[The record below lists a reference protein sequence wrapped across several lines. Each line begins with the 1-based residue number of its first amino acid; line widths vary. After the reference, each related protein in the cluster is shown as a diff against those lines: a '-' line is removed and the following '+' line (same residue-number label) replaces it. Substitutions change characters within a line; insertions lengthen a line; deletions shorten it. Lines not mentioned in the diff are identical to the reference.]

1 MHALPELAS
10 GASGTAG
17 GIACE
22 HRRDGSMHPLQS
34 PRSPRSPPSPP
45 STPPSTQAPPARFAR
60 DVLEGL
66 GQRQRRIPCTYLY
79 DHRGSQ
85 LFEQITEV
93 PEYYPARTEI
103 ALLRQCAGAIA
114 EAAGPRATLIELG
127 SGSSRKTPL
136 VLSALE
142 QPAAYVPIDLSEQ
155 VLAESV
161 APLAARFPQ
170 MAVMPVIADF
180 TELHSLPLPDDRGQR
195 VVFFPGGTIG
205 NLTPEDASRL
215 LERVGRLTGLGTLLV
230 VGVDHTRDPAA
241 LVAAYDDRA
250 GVTAAFNKNLLVRI
264 NRELAGTFAL
274 DGFRHLA
281 CFNAAEPRV
290 EMHLVATRAQ
300 RVRVLGRT
308 FDFAPGQS
316 IHTENAYKPSLFQFL
331 ALAHRAGWAQR
342 QLWMGAAAGYAV
354 HVLENV
360 LAL

>member
-1 MHALPELAS
+1 MHAVSELAPATR
-10 GASGTAG
+10 GAAPAQGGARVGAPGGTDRATSR
-17 GIACE
+17 AP
-22 HRRDGSMHPLQS
+22 RP
-34 PRSPRSPPSPP
+34 PRS
-45 STPPSTQAPPARFAR
+45 RFAL

-66 GQRQRRIPCTYLY
+66 GQRRRRIPCTHLY
-79 DHRGSQ
+79 DRRGSQ
-85 LFEQITEV
+85 LFEQITEL
-93 PEYYPARTEI
+93 PEYYLARTEI
-103 ALLRQCAGAIA
+103 ALLKQCAGAIA

-127 SGSSRKTPL
+127 SGPRRRTPL
-136 VLSALE
+136 MLAALDRPSA
-142 QPAAYVPIDLSEQ
+142 YIPIDVSEQ
-155 VLAESV
+155 VLAEVV
-161 APLAARFPQ
+161 APLAASLPHV
-170 MAVMPVIADF
+170 AVAPVAANF
-180 TELHSLPLPDDRGQR
+180 TELQALPLPREGGR
-195 VVFFPGGTIG
+195 RIVFFPGGTIG
-205 NLTPEDASRL
+205 NLTPEDASKL
-215 LERVGRLTGLGTLLV
+215 LERMGRLVGLDALLV

-250 GVTAAFNKNLLVRI
+250 GITAAFNKNLLRRI

-300 RVRVLGRT
+300 RATVLGHG
-308 FDFAPGQS
+308 FEFAPGES
-316 IHTENAYKPSLFQFL
+316 IHTGNAYKPSLFQFL